1 MNNSDKRKIVLN
13 WKIAGE
19 RVFCVSSYYKALL
32 YLNSLRLQGVKDIHA
47 KPILTKINF

>member
-1 MNNSDKRKIVLN
+1 MKKEYRKLKHYEICKN
-13 WKIAGE
+13 
-19 RVFCVSSYYKALL
+19 RVFCFSNYLKALL